1 MPNPSRGYLPGH
13 SVYVYYEVYNLKKD
27 EFGAT
32 KYRVSCELQSQ
43 QQRNLAVRMF
53 NVLGRLVGVEEKSE
67 AVTVEYAHVGDEADD
82 YGYLE
87 LDMSNTEPG
96 RQLVKIT
103 VMDDNTGQ
111 TSASTATFTI
121 R

>member
-1 MPNPSRGYLPGH
+1 MVGN
-13 SVYVYYEVYNLKKD
+13 KKK
-27 EFGAT
+27 A
-32 KYRVSCELQSQ
+32 Q
-43 QQRNLAVRMF
+43 AV
-53 NVLGRLVGVEEKSE
+53 V
-67 AVTVEYAHVGDEADD
+67 VEYAHVGNQADD
-82 YGYLE
+82 YVYLE

-96 RQLVKIT
+96 RQLLKVT